1 MFLIIAV
8 LLLATSAMAEVKIT
22 CSQSGNVIT
31 VAYDATSEVNLPR
44 AFALDISLV
53 DTKTRSY
60 VIFVKK
66 KNSNPNTMITMINNV
81 LGNIPEYLQK
91 RTLRSIKYSFGFQR
105 TVDDQ
110 F

>member
-1 MFLIIAV
+1 
-8 LLLATSAMAEVKIT
+8 
-22 CSQSGNVIT
+22 
-31 VAYDATSEVNLPR
+31 
-44 AFALDISLV
+44 
-53 DTKTRSY
+53 
-60 VIFVKK
+60 
-66 KNSNPNTMITMINNV
+66 MINNV